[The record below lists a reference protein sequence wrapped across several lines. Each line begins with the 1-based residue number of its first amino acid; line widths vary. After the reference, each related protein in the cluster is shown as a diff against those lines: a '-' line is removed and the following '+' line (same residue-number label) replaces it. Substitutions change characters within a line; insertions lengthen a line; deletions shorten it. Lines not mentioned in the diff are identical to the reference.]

1 MKTHNMD
8 SEGPLISIVMP
19 CYNAA
24 QSIGQSIQSVLDQT
38 YTNWELIVVD
48 DSSTDN
54 SRDIILSIK
63 DERIRLIPLQV
74 NSGGPTTPR
83 NIAIK
88 ESRGE
93 YIAFLDSDDLWSANK
108 LDLQLKAMSKYG
120 VFASAGYYNRVNSNQ
135 EVLSVVKT
143 KKIITYKDMLSS
155 NHIGNLTGIYDST
168 AIGKVYQKDIGHEDY
183 LMWLNIIN
191 KTDCIVVDEIIGSY
205 LVSENSISS
214 NKLKAMKWHY
224 SILYREL
231 DLGLFKS
238 IFYFLKYASNAI
250 RKRV

>member
-1 MKTHNMD
+1 MNKAN
-8 SEGPLISIVMP
+8 LVSIIMP
-19 CYNAA
+19 GYNCQATVEN
-24 QSIGQSIQSVLDQT
+24 SINSVLSQT
-38 YTNWELIVVD
+38 YENWELIFVD
-48 DSSTDN
+48 DCSTDN
-54 SRDIILSIK
+54 TSSLVTAISDKRIK
-63 DERIRLIPLQV
+63 YYCLDK
-74 NSGGPTTPR
+74 NSGRPTIPR
-83 NIAIK
+83 NFGISKAT
-88 ESRGE
+88 GQ
-93 YIAFLDSDDLWSANK
+93 YIAFLDSDDLWSENK

-168 AIGKVYQKDIGHEDY
+168 VIGKVYQKDIGHEDY